1 MLEHFSWTCLSL
13 KVMIRLLFR
22 ESEDAMS
29 TKVDLYD
36 GEYGNYEA
44 DVYRQVRIETYG
56 VDFGQTSWVTTE
68 ESTQIPGLLELTSNS
83 TVLEIG
89 CGSGAYALHIAK
101 TIGCSITGLDI
112 NALGIHNANQLA
124 LHRGLGSQARFEVCD
139 VSKPL
144 PFADEAFDVIFSN
157 DVLCHIPGRPALLAE
172 MYRVLKSG
180 GGRMLFS
187 DALVIGGLISQ
198 DEIAARSSIGY
209 YLFSP
214 PGENERL
221 VLEAGFTDL
230 KVRDTTEQAARI
242 AARWVEARGKYKD
255 RLFALEGEQ
264 KYTGLQRFLSC
275 VQSLTEER
283 RLLRLLYQARKA

>member
-1 MLEHFSWTCLSL
+1 MIHLSFAE
-13 KVMIRLLFR
+13 RLHGEDFAR
-22 ESEDAMS
+22 GQSEDAMS
-29 TKVDLYD
+29 GKVDLYD

-68 ESTQIPGLLELTSNS
+68 ESTRIPRVLELTGNS
-83 TVLEIG
+83 SVLEIG
-89 CGSGAYALHIAK
+89 CGSGAYALHLAQ
-101 TIGCSITGLDI
+101 TTGCSITGLDI

-124 LHRGLGSQARFEVCD
+124 SRRGLSPQAQFEVCD

-144 PFADEAFDVIFSN
+144 PFANETFDAIFSN

-172 MYRVLKSG
+172 MYRVLKPG
-180 GGRMLFS
+180 GSRMLFS
-187 DALVIGGLISQ
+187 DALIIGGIISH
-198 DEIAARSSIGY
+198 DEVATRSSIGY

-221 VLEAGFTDL
+221 ILQAGFTDL
-230 KVRDTTEQAARI
+230 KVEDTTDEAVGTATRWHQARQ
-242 AARWVEARGKYKD
+242 KYKD
-255 RLFALEGEQ
+255 QLLALEGEQ
-264 KYTGLQRFLSC
+264 KYSGLQRFLSC
-275 VQSLTEER
+275 VQTLTEER

>member
-1 MLEHFSWTCLSL
+1 MTG
-13 KVMIRLLFR
+13 
-22 ESEDAMS
+22 
-29 TKVDLYD
+29 KVDLYD

-44 DVYRQVRIETYG
+44 DVYQQVRIETYG

-68 ESTQIPGLLELTSNS
+68 ESTQIPGLLELTGISS
-83 TVLEIG
+83 VLEIG
-89 CGSGAYALHIAK
+89 CGSGVYALHLAQ
-101 TIGCSITGLDI
+101 TTGCSIAGLDI

-124 LHRGLGSQARFEVCD
+124 LRRGLSPQAQFEVCD

-144 PFADEAFDVIFSN
+144 PFADETFDAIFSN

-180 GGRMLFS
+180 GRRMLFS
-187 DALVIGGLISQ
+187 DALIIGGVISH
-198 DEIAARSSIGY
+198 DEIATRSSIGY

-221 VLEAGFTDL
+221 ILQAGFTDL
-230 KVRDTTEQAARI
+230 KVEDTTGQAAGTATRWHQ
-242 AARWVEARGKYKD
+242 ARQKYKD
-255 RLFALEGEQ
+255 QLLALEGEQ
-264 KYTGLQRFLSC
+264 KYSGLQRFLSC
-275 VQSLTEER
+275 VQTLTEER